1 MPAQNDRALI
11 TRLKSHGVQFVII
24 GGVCGVLHGV
34 PLVTLDLDI
43 CCPFSLS
50 NLQLLQQSLQDL
62 HPFHR
67 MTPKQ
72 LPFEI
77 SEELAS
83 RLKNLYLQT
92 DLGTLD
98 CLSEVKGVGNYQQ
111 VLERSVSHRTSY
123 GEFHILG
130 LDALIAAKEA
140 VGRERDLAAVK
151 LLRAIKEKKERT

>member
-1 MPAQNDRALI
+1 MNAHNDRAL
-11 TRLKSHGVQFVII
+11 LSQLANHGVEFVII

-50 NLQLLQQSLQDL
+50 NLRRLQDAVKDL

-67 MTPKQ
+67 MTAKR

-83 RLKNLYLQT
+83 RLNNLYLQT

-98 CLSEVKGVGNYQQ
+98 CLSEVKGLGNYQD
-111 VLERSVSHRTSY
+111 VFRNSISHRTSY
-123 GEFHILG
+123 GEFRM
-130 LDALIAAKEA
+130 LDLDSLIAAKEA
-140 VGRERDLAAVK
+140 MGRERDRAAVK
-151 LLRAIKEKKERT
+151 LLRAIKEKTKPL